1 MRMNKPLL
9 FFMMG
14 MVLLMLSTSC
24 VAKKMSLNSETRLK
38 QDTLHMQVESE
49 KSQTRSVRELTYA
62 RRVYDNQVYTE
73 NIVGGMSFRLEAGS
87 KNISVPGALK
97 LRKNKMI
104 RIQLFIP
111 ILGSEVGRMDFTPD
125 YVLIVDRIHK
135 QYIKADYNQ
144 VDFLQKQGL
153 NFYSLQAL
161 FWNQLLVP
169 GNTKVSDSD
178 LKRFSVSLDEKGE
191 LIPLTLKNGS
201 MTYNWN
207 TDKTSAKIQE
217 AIITFKDTK
226 YGTST
231 LNWKYSD
238 FKNIG
243 VKQFPASQIFE
254 FVTHA
259 TRKEQKVKVTI
270 NMDEL
275 GTSSDWSLDTELS
288 PKYKQVDVQE
298 VLGQIMNM

>member
-1 MRMNKPLL
+1 
-9 FFMMG
+9 
-14 MVLLMLSTSC
+14 
-24 VAKKMSLNSETRLK
+24 
-38 QDTLHMQVESE
+38 
-49 KSQTRSVRELTYA
+49 
-62 RRVYDNQVYTE
+62 
-73 NIVGGMSFRLEAGS
+73 
-87 KNISVPGALK
+87 
-97 LRKNKMI
+97 
-104 RIQLFIP
+104 
-111 ILGSEVGRMDFTPD
+111 
-125 YVLIVDRIHK
+125 
-135 QYIKADYNQ
+135 
-144 VDFLQKQGL
+144 
-153 NFYSLQAL
+153 
-161 FWNQLLVP
+161 
-169 GNTKVSDSD
+169 
-178 LKRFSVSLDEKGE
+178 
-191 LIPLTLKNGS
+191 

-217 AIITFKDTK
+217 AIIAFKDTK

-275 GTSSDWSLDTELS
+275 GTSSDWSLETELS